1 MNSAMD
7 DFILMAYNDIL
18 NQNVIGKGCGWG
30 SYRADDDVFTVESVE
45 VYLIDDF
52 LQADLSGTAR
62 VSFDTV
68 LGMETLSDLN
78 LSDKIE
84 ELRDEAAEQDEY
96 DISEDKLKPLW
107 ELVESREAD
116 IIEESYEYVADTV
129 DLIDLNYD
137 TEIYIKAGDITV
149 VDDVGLWDLIEESF
163 GVDRAYATVGDLK
176 TNLIDFN
183 FETFVSWAN
192 G

>member
-7 DFILMAYNDIL
+7 NFILMSYEDIL
-18 NQNVIGKGCGWG
+18 NQFVIGKSCGWG
-30 SYRADDDVFTVESVE
+30 SYGGKDDYFTVESVD
-45 VYLIDDF
+45 VYLIDDD
-52 LQADLSGTAR
+52 LQAELGGTAR

-68 LGMETLSDLN
+68 MSMETLSDLN
-78 LSDKIE
+78 LSDKID

-107 ELVESREAD
+107 ELIESRESD

-129 DLIDLNYD
+129 DLIDLNYN
-137 TEIYIKAGDITV
+137 TEIYIKAGDLTV
-149 VDDVGLWDLIEESF
+149 VDDVGLWELMTDSF

-176 TNLIDFN
+176 TILIDFN
-183 FETFVSWAN
+183 FESFVSWVN

>member
-30 SYRADDDVFTVESVE
+30 SYRDDDDVFTVESVD
-45 VYLIDDF
+45 VYLMDGD
-52 LQADLSGTAR
+52 LQVDLSGTAR
-62 VSFDTV
+62 MSFDTV
-68 LGMETLSDLN
+68 MGTDALSDLN
-78 LSDKIE
+78 LFDKID

-96 DISEDKLKPLW
+96 DVPEDKLKPLW
-107 ELVESREAD
+107 ELVESREGD
-116 IIEESYEYVADTV
+116 IIEESYDYVADTI
-129 DLIDLNYD
+129 DLIDLNYT
-137 TEIYIKAGDITV
+137 TEIYIRAGDITV
-149 VDDVGLWDLIEESF
+149 VEDVYLWDLIEESF

-176 TNLIDFN
+176 TILIDFN
-183 FETFVSWAN
+183 FESFVSWAN